1 MTGRRLGFV
10 LGGIVFGLSIGFV
23 LPDAWLFVGVEA
35 KTTATDDGTQYAC
48 PMFCVVEKTLPPD
61 GKCSVCGM
69 ELASI
74 SAAPTIDRHE
84 RMMIGLE
91 PERLRPLPLV
101 REVRLF
107 GEVDYD
113 DTRVVAVSARAD
125 GWLERVDA
133 RVTWADVDEGDALFA
148 LYSPSLFEAQQ
159 EFLSL
164 RNADASLRDSAV
176 ERLRLLGLDRREID
190 AIAEAGVPQRTV
202 TYRAPRAGTIV
213 RRHAVEGA
221 AVTQGQEIYAIADLD
236 RVWLQMEAFESDLP
250 LLRTG
255 VEVRITADVH
265 RTDEPVERTGRIA
278 FVDPIVDPRA
288 RTVRVRVEMDNP
300 RTDGRYAL
308 LPGQR
313 VVGVARLPLGAD
325 APAGDPVPTLAI
337 ARDAV
342 LRTGE
347 RTIVYVLH
355 GMTADGAPDYAID
368 VDALPDTLGYEL
380 VEVALGPL
388 ARRADAETREDY
400 YPLVRVVPPPRGE
413 GSDLRLRRLRAG
425 HVIARHGALLL
436 DSQAQLAGRPSL
448 RFPAGRDGAPA
459 DPHANH

>member
-1 MTGRRLGFV
+1 MTGLRLGLV
-10 LGGIVFGLSIGFV
+10 LGGIVLGLAVGFV
-23 LPDAWLFVGVEA
+23 LPDRWLFDGV
-35 KTTATDDGTQYAC
+35 TAESAPSGAGTQYAC

-69 ELASI
+69 ELAAI
-74 SAAPTIDRHE
+74 SSAPTIDRHE
-84 RMMIGLE
+84 RAMIGLE
-91 PERLRPLPLV
+91 PARIRALPLV

-113 DTRVVAVSARAD
+113 DTRIVAVSARAD

-133 RVTWADVDEGDALFA
+133 RATWTDVNEGDPLFA
-148 LYSPSLFEAQQ
+148 LYSPALFEAQQ

-164 RNADASLRDSAV
+164 RNADATLRDSAV

-190 AIAEAGVPQRTV
+190 AIADAGAPQRTL

-213 RRHAVEGA
+213 RRRAVEGA
-221 AVTQGQEIYAIADLD
+221 AVKQGQEIYAIADLD

-250 LLRTG
+250 LLRPG

-265 RTDEPVERTGRIA
+265 RADEPVERTGRIA
-278 FVDPIVDPRA
+278 FVDPVVDPRA

-325 APAGDPVPTLAI
+325 EPDGEPVPTLAI
-337 ARDAV
+337 PRDAI

-355 GMTADGAPDYAID
+355 GMTDEGAPDYAID
-368 VDALPDTLGYEL
+368 ADALPDTLGYEL

-400 YPLVRVVPPPRGE
+400 YPLVRVVPPPPGE
-413 GSDLRLRRLRAG
+413 GNDLRLRRLRAG

-448 RFPAGRDGAPA
+448 RFPTGRDGAPA